1 MRCLKLATETTN
13 YKLKKPAQEDF
24 YNIDDHNTNMDIID
38 AALITKVDKIDGKSL
53 STNDYTTDEKD
64 KVATIPTI
72 TDKITALET
81 NVGTITTSGST
92 LYINSAG
99 GRVYIGTTGSGISI
113 EDTTITAETLNGTA
127 TRATALTSTSVG
139 SSINPVYFN
148 SAGKPVACDYS
159 FNQATNT
166 TAGITKLSA
175 DDAIDLNQTQ
185 ADTAVS
191 VNAFAATMKKII
203 LDTLCPIGKWWI
215 SGDPTDPGKLVGG
228 TWERI
233 KGKFILAADDSTYKA
248 GDTGGEAEH
257 VLTVDEMPN
266 HTHRFQLNYD
276 SDPGYLPKGSNP
288 QAISAGK
295 SISSSSP
302 INGVFTDRKGPWSQ
316 IRAMEQT
323 GGGKAHNN
331 LPPYLA
337 VYVWRRTA

>member
-38 AALITKVDKIDGKSL
+38 AAFITKVDKIDGKSL

-72 TDKITALET
+72 TDKITTLET
-81 NVGTITTSGST
+81 NVGTITT
-92 LYINSAG
+92 NE

-113 EDTTITAETLNGTA
+113 EGTTITAETLNGTA

-166 TAGITKLSA
+166 IAGITKLSA

-185 ADTAVS
+185 SDTAVS
-191 VNAFAATMKKII
+191 VNAFTATMKKII

-215 SGDPTDPGKLVGG
+215 SSDPTDPGKLVGG
-228 TWERI
+228 TWERE

-266 HTHRFQLNYD
+266 HTHRFQLNNE

-288 QAISAGK
+288 QAICTGK
-295 SISSSSP
+295 SINSSSP
-302 INGVFTDRKGPWSQ
+302 TNGVFTDKKGSWSQ
-316 IRAMEQT
+316 IRGIEQT

-331 LPPYLA
+331 MPPYIA
-337 VYVWRRTA
+337 VYVWKRTA

>member
-1 MRCLKLATETTN
+1 MATETTN

-113 EDTTITAETLNGTA
+113 EGTIITAETLNGTA

-191 VNAFAATMKKII
+191 VNAFAATMKKIM
-203 LDTLCPIGKWWI
+203 LDTLYPIGKWWI
-215 SGDPTDPGKLVGG
+215 SADSTDPGKLVGG
-228 TWERI
+228 TWERK

-266 HTHRFQLNYD
+266 HTHRFQLNHD
-276 SDPGYLPKGSNP
+276 SDPGYLPKGGNP
-288 QAISAGK
+288 QAIATGK
-295 SISSSSP
+295 SISSSTP
-302 INGVFTDRKGPWSQ
+302 TNGVFTDRKGLWSQ
-316 IRAMEQT
+316 IRAIEQI

-331 LPPYLA
+331 MPPYLA
-337 VYVWRRTA
+337 VYVWERTA

>member
-81 NVGTITTSGST
+81 NVGTITT
-92 LYINSAG
+92 NG

-113 EDTTITAETLNGTA
+113 EGTTITAETLNGTA

-215 SGDPTDPGKLVGG
+215 SSDPTDPGKLVGG
-228 TWERI
+228 TWERE

-266 HTHRFQLNYD
+266 HTHRFQLNNE

-288 QAISAGK
+288 QAICTGK
-295 SISSSSP
+295 SINSSSP
-302 INGVFTDRKGPWSQ
+302 TNGVFTDKKGSWSQ
-316 IRAMEQT
+316 IRGIEQT

-331 LPPYLA
+331 MPPYIA
-337 VYVWRRTA
+337 VYVWKRTA

>member
-1 MRCLKLATETTN
+1 MSCLKLATETTN

-81 NVGTITTSGST
+81 NVGTITT
-92 LYINSAG
+92 NG

-113 EDTTITAETLNGTA
+113 EGTTITAETLNGTA

-215 SGDPTDPGKLVGG
+215 SSDPTDPGKLVGG
-228 TWERI
+228 TWERE

-266 HTHRFQLNYD
+266 HTHRFQLNNE

-288 QAISAGK
+288 QAICTGK
-295 SISSSSP
+295 SINSSSP
-302 INGVFTDRKGPWSQ
+302 TNGVFTDKKGSWSQ
-316 IRAMEQT
+316 IRGIEQT

-331 LPPYLA
+331 MPPYIA
-337 VYVWRRTA
+337 VYVWKRTA